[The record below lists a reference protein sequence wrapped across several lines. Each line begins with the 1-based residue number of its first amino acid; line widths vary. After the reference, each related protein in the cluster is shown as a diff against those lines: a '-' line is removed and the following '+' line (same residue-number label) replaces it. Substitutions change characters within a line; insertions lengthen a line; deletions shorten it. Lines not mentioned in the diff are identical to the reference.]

1 MIRFMYDIPKN
12 KIEIKTDNKDVGNN
26 TKQVVI
32 AISVCA
38 TALIGLSMYIEYQKY
53 LADIK

>member
-1 MIRFMYDIPKN
+1 MIRFMYDVPKN
-12 KIEIKTDNKDVGNN
+12 IIEIKTDNKDVGKN

-32 AISVCA
+32 TISICA
-38 TALIGLSMYIEYQKY
+38 TALIGFSMYIEYQKY